1 MAIAEEEEEEAAE
14 EPAGQCCS
22 EAMSPCCCSCVE
34 LAHSAPCRSHAAGLH
49 GPGSA
54 ILTCPACCLT
64 CVPSMVS
71 QLTMTWLK
79 ELTAGPS
86 AAADQ
91 PSNAQ
96 PSAASA
102 DVEEG
107 EPAERPAP
115 QGETRQTRSR
125 VTPHAQL
132 AAEAPAAPMRV
143 TRSCRGRVA
152 AEAEG
157 PVQQAPLSQAFP
169 SPPRVRGKMAKP
181 AKEPSPVS
189 TAAAEAPAQLEVV
202 PAEQDS
208 AGPADMEVAE
218 PRSMQQEG
226 ETQVTLHGWQL
237 VGIADTVHVSCFS
250 CK

>member
-1 MAIAEEEEEEAAE
+1 
-14 EPAGQCCS
+14 
-22 EAMSPCCCSCVE
+22 
-34 LAHSAPCRSHAAGLH
+34 
-49 GPGSA
+49 
-54 ILTCPACCLT
+54 
-64 CVPSMVS
+64 MVS
-71 QLTMTWLK
+71 QQTMTWLK

-91 PSNAQ
+91 PSNGQ
-96 PSAASA
+96 QSAASA
-102 DVEEG
+102 DAEEG
-107 EPAERPAP
+107 ESAERPGP
-115 QGETRQTRSR
+115 QGETRQTRGQ

-157 PVQQAPLSQAFP
+157 PVATVQQAPLSQAFP
-169 SPPRVRGKMAKP
+169 SPPRVRGRRGKTAKP
-181 AKEPSPVS
+181 AKEASPVS
-189 TAAAEAPAQLEVV
+189 TAAAEAPAQLEGV

-218 PRSMQQEG
+218 PHSMQQEG
-226 ETQVTLHGWQL
+226 KTQVTLHGWQL
-237 VGIADTVHVSCFS
+237 VGMAETVHVSCFS